1 MLIVN
6 SGPRAW
12 MYGLFFG
19 AAAGAALVGLTASP
33 FRLPRAGALSS
44 LDRTDYGV
52 AAIAPGQLARNLMMR
67 GPLVRVLDVR
77 PEHEFAVSRIPGSV
91 HAEAGTSAEAFLLR
105 YGSQIQGKSIVV
117 VAPGDANSVA
127 TVQRVAL
134 LAREAGARSVQSLAG
149 GIVAWANEGRWL
161 RDDKGLT
168 SRVHPGAMAESL
180 RRPALARYEPRS

>member
-91 HAEAGTSAEAFLLR
+91 HAEAGTSAEAVWA
-105 YGSQIQGKSIVV
+105 VV
-117 VAPGDANSVA
+117 GAAACAA
-127 TVQRVAL
+127 TSTMPAINPTTPAHSRRPSKRATL
-134 LAREAGARSVQSLAG
+134 TLAG
-149 GIVAWANEGRWL
+149 RSGPSTGTCTLQPQTVSAMRSRPGR
-161 RDDKGLT
+161 RK
-168 SRVHPGAMAESL
+168 PGA
-180 RRPALARYEPRS
+180 